1 MSDQNLA
8 KWRKLALNLEGEINK
23 VIVGQEKP
31 IRLITNAIFSRG
43 HVLLEGD
50 VGVGKTTI
58 LKAFARS
65 IGGGY
70 ERIEGTIDLMPNDLI
85 YHTYLG
91 EDGKPR
97 VSNGP
102 VLKSGEDLSIFFF
115 NEINRARPQVHS
127 LLLRIMAERTLSAFN
142 KEYKFPHLLVFA
154 DRNQVEKEETFEI
167 PSAARDRFMMEIPI
181 VIPQQDEIMTNL
193 VFDTKFHDA
202 DTLIEGAKAD
212 LLKYDQLNKLSKDI
226 QDNITASAK
235 LKEYALNLW
244 KSTSNPELYGLKISD
259 IDIKILII
267 SGASPRGISMMMKCA
282 RVNAWMN
289 DRTSLIPE
297 DIHSIFHE
305 TIAHRLVFNPV
316 YELRRTEIARE
327 LTDQILNK
335 VAAQY

>member
-97 VSNGP
+97 VSDGP

-212 LLKYDQLNKLSKDI
+212 LLKYDQLNKLSEDI
-226 QDNITASAK
+226 QNNITASSK

-335 VAAQY
+335 VAAP

>member
-97 VSNGP
+97 VSDGP

-127 LLLRIMAERTLSAFN
+127 LILRIMAERTLSAFN

-212 LLKYDQLNKLSKDI
+212 LLKYDQLNKLSEDI
-226 QDNITASAK
+226 QDNITASTK

-335 VAAQY
+335 VAAP

>member
-8 KWRKLALNLEGEINK
+8 KWRKLALNLESEINK

-97 VSNGP
+97 VSDGP

-212 LLKYDQLNKLSKDI
+212 LLKYDQLNKLSEDI
-226 QDNITASAK
+226 QDNITASSK

-327 LTDQILNK
+327 LTNQILNK
-335 VAAQY
+335 VAAP

>member
-97 VSNGP
+97 VSDGP

-212 LLKYDQLNKLSKDI
+212 LLKYDQLNKLSEDI

-335 VAAQY
+335 VAAP

>member
-97 VSNGP
+97 VSDGP
-102 VLKSGEDLSIFFF
+102 VLKSGEGLSIFFF

-212 LLKYDQLNKLSKDI
+212 LLKYDQLNKLSEDI
-226 QDNITASAK
+226 QDNITASTK

-335 VAAQY
+335 VAAP

>member
-97 VSNGP
+97 VSDGP

-142 KEYKFPHLLVFA
+142 REYKFPHLLVFA

-212 LLKYDQLNKLSKDI
+212 LLKYDQLNKLSEDI
-226 QDNITASAK
+226 QDNITASTK

-335 VAAQY
+335 VAAP

>member
-1 MSDQNLA
+1 MSYQNLA
-8 KWRKLALNLEGEINK
+8 KWRKLALKLEGESNK

-97 VSNGP
+97 VSDGP

-212 LLKYDQLNKLSKDI
+212 LLKYDQLNKLSEDI
-226 QDNITASAK
+226 QDNITASPK

-335 VAAQY
+335 VAAP

>member
-97 VSNGP
+97 VSDGP

-193 VFDTKFHDA
+193 VFDTKFHEA

-212 LLKYDQLNKLSKDI
+212 LLKYDQLNKLSEDI
-226 QDNITASAK
+226 QDNITASPK

-335 VAAQY
+335 VAAP